1 MESAAGCSLSI
12 IACGGHCC
20 CCRHGCH
27 GSQGQLLTSSSLA
40 CAEAVAI
47 PHTQVITPSSA
58 GIGNVGHYNDGSH
71 NLGSR
76 NVGSRNIGDY
86 NLCALCIGHRLQGFS
101 LAGPPAILPNGTDT
115 NLKLEPTKEEL

>member
-1 MESAAGCSLSI
+1 MLGGRALTPLDEAAKLG
-12 IACGGHCC
+12 A
-20 CCRHGCH
+20 
-27 GSQGQLLTSSSLA
+27 GSCMCTPRRLLHATNRRRL
-40 CAEAVAI
+40 VN
-47 PHTQVITPSSA
+47 PQPLPS
-58 GIGNVGHYNDGSH
+58 GIGNIGHYNDGSH

-115 NLKLEPTKEEL
+115 HLKLEPTKEEL

>member
-1 MESAAGCSLSI
+1 MLRPLPAATHPPQH
-12 IACGGHCC
+12 A
-20 CCRHGCH
+20 
-27 GSQGQLLTSSSLA
+27 
-40 CAEAVAI
+40 
-47 PHTQVITPSSA
+47 PFTPA

-101 LAGPPAILPNGTDT
+101 LAGPPAILPNSTDT

>member
-1 MESAAGCSLSI
+1 MLFRPVV
-12 IACGGHCC
+12 
-20 CCRHGCH
+20 RH
-27 GSQGQLLTSSSLA
+27 A
-40 CAEAVAI
+40 CAAPVATLLRG
-47 PHTQVITPSSA
+47 PRTPTVARA

-115 NLKLEPTKEEL
+115 SARREPTKEEL